1 MIATP
6 DGQALLYRGIP
17 VLSTIFFGFPQN
29 YFYRKSIC
37 YSGIFFQTG
46 HTIFGDTMIVLQELL
61 IAATGGG
68 CYILIELLWR
78 GRSHISMFF
87 LGGLCFW
94 LIGQMNR
101 THTAPVAIQ
110 AILGAA
116 MVTALELLTGLVV
129 NRWLGL
135 GVWDYSAMPMNF
147 LGQICLRYFLLWI
160 PLSAAAV
167 FAEDGLRW
175 LLFRTPLPPYRLL

>member
-1 MIATP
+1 MRIWKKS
-6 DGQALLYRGIP
+6 
-17 VLSTIFFGFPQN
+17 VL
-29 YFYRKSIC
+29 FY
-37 YSGIFFQTG
+37 
-46 HTIFGDTMIVLQELL
+46 L
-61 IAATGGG
+61 GG
-68 CYILIELLWR
+68 CAYMGLELLWR

-135 GVWDYSAMPMNF
+135 GVVGVWWAMILDWIVRLSFFLYRWHRGAWQKTAMNA
-147 LGQICLRYFLLWI
+147 LR
-160 PLSAAAV
+160 
-167 FAEDGLRW
+167 R
-175 LLFRTPLPPYRLL
+175 